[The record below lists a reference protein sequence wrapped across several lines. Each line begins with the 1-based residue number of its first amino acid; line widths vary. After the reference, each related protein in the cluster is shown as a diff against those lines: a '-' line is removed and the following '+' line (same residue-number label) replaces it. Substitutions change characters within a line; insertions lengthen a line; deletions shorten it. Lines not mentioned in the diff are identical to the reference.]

1 MIKYNDIEI
10 AFEFVN
16 SSSYGMNQAVLNK
29 KTGEILWRSSYG
41 EDEITPVE
49 NDLDWDNCVDIPHK
63 NDLDLG
69 KPLVL
74 EFVEKNLPKKMVL
87 VDNYFQH
94 RGAYSNFKAL
104 LETEGLLQQWYNF
117 ENTRQD
123 EALRQ
128 WCLDNEIEYED

>member
-1 MIKYNDIEI
+1 
-10 AFEFVN
+10 
-16 SSSYGMNQAVLNK
+16 MNQAVLNK
-29 KTGEILWRSSYG
+29 RTGEILWRSAYG

-49 NDLDWDNCVDIPHK
+49 NDFDWDNCVDIPHK

-69 KPLVL
+69 KPLIL
-74 EFVEKNLPKKMVL
+74 EFVEKNLPNKTVL